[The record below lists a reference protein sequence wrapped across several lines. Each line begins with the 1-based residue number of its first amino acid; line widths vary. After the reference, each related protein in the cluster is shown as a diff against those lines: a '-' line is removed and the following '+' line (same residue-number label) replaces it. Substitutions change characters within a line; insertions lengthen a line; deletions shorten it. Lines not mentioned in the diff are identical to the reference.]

1 MHAGTA
7 YTIVLTH
14 IFFHPD
20 CNRWSRSF
28 TESADAMSVSETAPG
43 RGLYRQWGISP
54 RPEDISF
61 SCPCLIIHGAKKIAT
76 PRFLA
81 N

>member
-7 YTIVLTH
+7 YIIVLTH

-20 CNRWSRSF
+20 Y
-28 TESADAMSVSETAPG
+28 TVGPGVSPGQRAFRPG
-43 RGLYRQWGISP
+43 RGLYRQWGIAP

-61 SCPCLIIHGAKKIAT
+61 SCPL
-76 PRFLA
+76 L
-81 N
+81 